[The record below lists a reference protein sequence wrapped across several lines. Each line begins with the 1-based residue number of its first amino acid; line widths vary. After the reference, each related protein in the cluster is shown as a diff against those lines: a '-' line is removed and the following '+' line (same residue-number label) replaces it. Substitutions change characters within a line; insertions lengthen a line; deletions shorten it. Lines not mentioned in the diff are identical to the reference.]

1 MIRDMSADIAE
12 PVADDPDTPTEAVG
26 SWPTIDLA
34 RLGLPPLGWVF
45 VAAALFVGA
54 VRLRTLSGAPFDIVP
69 GIVFSAV
76 EAAVVVL
83 LPAALLWRVHDA
95 MRTHALLLTGLA
107 LVAVDRLILAMN
119 QLWPMIQSDDGTRSA
134 VGLAWPWLMPAGG
147 VLIGLG
153 LLRLRTGPIR
163 LPVLATIVAV
173 YVGIGV
179 ASYLIGAG
187 SGTLDAYDAALL
199 IIVPV
204 GRSGCGMGAGCSVAG
219 VGHAAGIF
227 WGLLAIALPLG
238 VIARLLTLV
247 ATIVATSTQS
257 NVMFVP
263 TVTVNSVLGCL
274 AALLALVAYARM
286 TPRGDARGC
295 CGGLDPRMHVSQRVA
310 GRIARDFRGEH
321 AAQALDLLF
330 SLDLGG
336 TSPEGAERI
345 CGALAIIADGDI
357 DRLIEAAAAAE
368 IDWRDTLVSGGLEN
382 DDWRDRLDAALATTG
397 RQPEP

>member
-1 MIRDMSADIAE
+1 MIGGMSADIAE
-12 PVADDPDTPTEAVG
+12 PVAHDPDTPTEAVG

-45 VAAALFVGA
+45 VAAALLVGV
-54 VRLRTLSGAPFDIVP
+54 VRLRMLGGAPLDIVP
-69 GIVFSAV
+69 TILFSAV
-76 EAAVVVL
+76 ETAVVVA

-95 MRTHALLLTGLA
+95 LRTHALLLVGLA
-107 LVAVDRLILAMN
+107 LVAVDRLILAVN

-179 ASYLIGAG
+179 ASYLVGGG
-187 SGTLDAYDAALL
+187 SGTLDAYDTALL
-199 IIVPV
+199 IIVPAAAAV
-204 GRSGCGMGAGCSVAG
+204 AVWVPVAG
-219 VGHAAGIF
+219 WLESDAPQAF

-247 ATIVATSTQS
+247 ATIVGTSTQS

-263 TVTVNSVLGCL
+263 VVTVNSILGCL

-286 TPRGDARGC
+286 TPRETLTAV
-295 CGGLDPRMHVSQRVA
+295 P
-310 GRIARDFRGEH
+310 
-321 AAQALDLLF
+321 
-330 SLDLGG
+330 
-336 TSPEGAERI
+336 
-345 CGALAIIADGDI
+345 AD
-357 DRLIEAAAAAE
+357 
-368 IDWRDTLVSGGLEN
+368 
-382 DDWRDRLDAALATTG
+382 
-397 RQPEP
+397 